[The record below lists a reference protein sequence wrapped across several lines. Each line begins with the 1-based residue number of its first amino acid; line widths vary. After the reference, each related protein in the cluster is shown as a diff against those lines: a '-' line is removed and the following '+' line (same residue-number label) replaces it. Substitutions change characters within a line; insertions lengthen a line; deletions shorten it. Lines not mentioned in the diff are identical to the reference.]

1 MIDSLLLL
9 SGNDIPYYGAGLS
22 VHQPTLKDIAYL
34 GEENFFT
41 GYEWINISKN
51 ILSEEDKINLE
62 EQTDFDILIAILGE
76 HNAVMLKNRNCVE
89 MVLALLFPEYQILFE
104 KQQIVLKKD
113 EEIHVIDNTNF
124 KEFKQI
130 FNSIFPI
137 REDSKNKDY
146 NPSGELAR
154 KIASKLAKGRQKAAA
169 AKNQN
174 SQKVDVISRYLSIL
188 AVGQKKD
195 MNSYLNYT
203 LYQLF
208 DEHKRYVLKAG
219 YDMYIKAKLAG
230 AQDLKEVEDWMQ
242 DIHL

>member
-1 MIDSLLLL
+1 MLDGLLLL
-9 SGNDIPYYGAGLS
+9 SGNDVPFTGAEMS
-22 VHQPTLKDIAYL
+22 IHQPTIKEIAWL

-62 EQTDFDILIAILGE
+62 KQTDFDILIAILGE

-89 MVLALLFPEYQILFE
+89 MVLALLFPEYQIEFE
-104 KQQIVLKKD
+104 QDAIKLSRD
-113 EEIHVIDNTNF
+113 EEIHKIDNSNF
-124 KEFKQI
+124 IEFRQI
-130 FNSIFPI
+130 VNAIFPI
-137 REDSKNKDY
+137 RDDNKHKDY
-146 NPSGELAR
+146 NPSGELAK
-154 KIASKLAKGRQKAAA
+154 KIASKLASGRQKAAA
-169 AKNQN
+169 AKGD
-174 SQKVDVISRYLSIL
+174 SQKVDVITRYVSIL
-188 AVGQKKD
+188 SVGQKRD
-195 MNSYLNYT
+195 MNSYLEYT

-208 DEHKRYVLKAG
+208 DEHKRFVLKSG

>member
-1 MIDSLLLL
+1 
-9 SGNDIPYYGAGLS
+9 
-22 VHQPTLKDIAYL
+22 
-34 GEENFFT
+34 
-41 GYEWINISKN
+41 
-51 ILSEEDKINLE
+51 
-62 EQTDFDILIAILGE
+62 
-76 HNAVMLKNRNCVE
+76 MLKNRNCVE

-208 DEHKRYVLKAG
+208 DEHKRYVLKSG

>member
-1 MIDSLLLL
+1 MIDGLLLL

-22 VHQPTLKDIAYL
+22 VRQPIIKDIAYL

-89 MVLALLFPEYQILFE
+89 MVLALLFPEYHISFKQEGIILE
-104 KQQIVLKKD
+104 KD
-113 EEIHVIDNTNF
+113 EEIHTINNNNF
-124 KEFKQI
+124 LEFKQI
-130 FNSIFPI
+130 FNAMFPI
-137 REDSKNKDY
+137 RDDSKQKDY
-146 NPSGELAR
+146 NPSGDLAK
-154 KIASKLAKGRQKAAA
+154 KIASKLARGRQKAAA
-169 AKNQN
+169 AKNKDN
-174 SQKVDVISRYLSIL
+174 QKVDVLARYLSIL
-188 AVGQKKD
+188 TVGQKKD
-195 MNSYLNYT
+195 MNDYLKYT

-208 DEHKRYVLKAG
+208 DEHKRYTLKAS